1 MNLFT
6 QYVLYFYLFI
16 CIVLLLYNVHYL
28 NRIRRRARGHARR
41 KRRWELDVWAV
52 DTGIVAPQKL
62 FWYMRR
68 TENLLVFNEVMS
80 VKILTRPQEV
90 HTFFLEHPAEFRAL
104 AREYGRKPAMERAF
118 FAYVVASYHPP
129 LADEYDPL
137 VETLLGYLD
146 SSTVYCRENVLSA
159 LYALGSCQ
167 GVEHVYS
174 ILNEWGWFHSPKL
187 LSDGMMRFAGDKE
200 TLVRR
205 LWQHRREWDEALVT
219 AVVQF
224 AAMLP
229 GDDFAPPFLNALE
242 REKLP
247 LELRFSL
254 VRYFQR
260 HACPQAEPMLLRL
273 MEVHTGEQGQLA
285 IAAAASL
292 SAYRSPAAR
301 QALKDALHSRNWHI
315 RYNAAASLGRL
326 GLDGDEVEEIRASG
340 DRYAMEMLDYAL
352 PTQPAH
358 ARERARV

>member
-16 CIVLLLYNVHYL
+16 CIALLLYNFYYL
-28 NRIRRRARGHARR
+28 NRIWRRARRHVRR

-52 DTGIVAPQKL
+52 DMGIAAPQEL
-62 FWYMRR
+62 FWHMRR

-80 VKILTRPQEV
+80 VKIQTRPQEV
-90 HTFFLEHPAEFRAL
+90 RSFFLEHPAEFRAL

-118 FAYVVASYHPP
+118 FAYVIASFHPP
-129 LADEYDPL
+129 LTEESDPL

-159 LYALGSCQ
+159 LYTLGSCQ
-167 GVEHVYS
+167 GVEHVCS

-200 TLVRR
+200 ALVRR

-224 AAMLP
+224 ATMLP
-229 GDDFAPPFLNALE
+229 GDAFAQPFLDALE
-242 REKLP
+242 HEKLP

-254 VRYFQR
+254 VRYFQH
-260 HACPQAEPMLLRL
+260 HACPQAEPLLLRL

-292 SAYRSPAAR
+292 SAYRSPEAR
-301 QALKDALHSRNWHI
+301 QTLKDSLHSRNWHI

-326 GLDGDEVEEIRASG
+326 GLDGDEVEEIRSSG
-340 DRYAMEMLDYAL
+340 DRYATEMLDYAL
-352 PTQPAH
+352 PTPPAPAKEEVH
-358 ARERARV
+358 T

>member
-1 MNLFT
+1 
-6 QYVLYFYLFI
+6 
-16 CIVLLLYNVHYL
+16 
-28 NRIRRRARGHARR
+28 
-41 KRRWELDVWAV
+41 
-52 DTGIVAPQKL
+52 
-62 FWYMRR
+62 
-68 TENLLVFNEVMS
+68 
-80 VKILTRPQEV
+80 
-90 HTFFLEHPAEFRAL
+90 
-104 AREYGRKPAMERAF
+104 MERAF

-174 ILNEWGWFHSPKL
+174 ILNEW
-187 LSDGMMRFAGDKE
+187 DKE

-352 PTQPAH
+352 PTQPVH
-358 ARERARV
+358 AGEGACV

>member
-6 QYVLYFYLFI
+6 HYVLYFYLFI
-16 CIVLLLYNVHYL
+16 CIVLMLYNFCYL
-28 NRIRRRARGHARR
+28 NRIRRRARRHARR

-52 DTGIVAPQKL
+52 DEGIVAPQKL

-68 TENLLVFNEVMS
+68 TENLMVFNEVMS

-90 HTFFLEHPAEFRAL
+90 RTFFLEHPAEIRAL

-118 FAYVVASYHPP
+118 FAYVVASFHPP
-129 LADEYDPL
+129 LEEEHDPL

-159 LYALGSCQ
+159 LYTLGSGQ

-174 ILNEWGWFHSPKL
+174 ILSEWGWFHSPKL

-200 TLVRR
+200 ALVRR
-205 LWQHRREWDEALVT
+205 LWQHRREWDEDLVT
-219 AVVQF
+219 AIVQF

-229 GDDFAPPFLNALE
+229 GDAFAQPFLDALE
-242 REKLP
+242 QERLP

-254 VRYFQR
+254 VRYFQ
-260 HACPQAEPMLLRL
+260 HHPSPQAEPLLLRL
-273 MEVHTGEQGQLA
+273 IEAHPGEQGQLA

-292 SAYRSPAAR
+292 SAYESPAAR
-301 QALKDALHSRNWHI
+301 QTLKTALHSRNWHI

-326 GLDGDEVEEIRASG
+326 GLAGDELEAIRSTG

-352 PTQPAH
+352 PTVPAGKGGC
-358 ARERARV
+358 A